1 MRISVSVPASAKVL
15 MPWAKKSIVR
25 SRSPPVKKIRFRA
38 PVLPE
43 VSRVVT
49 RVTSV
54 GGTQRKDQAPL
65 ATSAGQVNGSPG
77 RSSGDARDRGSIP
90 ASRAP

>member
-1 MRISVSVPASAKVL
+1 

-25 SRSPPVKKIRFRA
+25 SRSPPVKKTRFRS

-43 VSRVVT
+43 VSCVVT

-54 GGTQRKDQAPL
+54 GGTQRKYQAPL
-65 ATSAGQVNGSPG
+65 AISAGQVNGNLA
-77 RSSGDARDRGSIP
+77 RSAGDVRDRGSIP
-90 ASRAP
+90 ASRVP